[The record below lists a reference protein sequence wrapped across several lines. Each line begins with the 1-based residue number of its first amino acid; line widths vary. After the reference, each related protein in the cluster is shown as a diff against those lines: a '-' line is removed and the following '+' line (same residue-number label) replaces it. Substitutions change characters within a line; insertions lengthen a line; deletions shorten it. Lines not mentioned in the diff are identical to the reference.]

1 MDDRTRTLAG
11 WCGLA
16 WAALTTAA
24 AFSGGSPPAM
34 DAPALEITAYLHD
47 HRGAF
52 LAAAVVFA
60 LTLPMLLVFSGA
72 LVGRLRDGTDKGNTA
87 ALVAVVG
94 LGVSVAC
101 TAVANALLVPVLQ
114 QDLGVD
120 PETVKFLYAGVF
132 AVTIAGNAAA
142 GAMML
147 GFGAAGAS
155 AGLGTLATRSATVI
169 GVVVLALSAAGLAD
183 DAMAALAPLA
193 LLPFVV
199 WIVAVSIGMIRRPS
213 AVPVATATAGVA
225 TVGA

>member
-24 AFSGGSPPAM
+24 AFSGGSPPAL
-34 DAPALEITAYLHD
+34 DAPAAEITAYLHD

-60 LTLPMLLVFSGA
+60 LTLPMLLTFAGA
-72 LVGRLRDGTDKGNTA
+72 LIGRLRDGTDKGNTA
-87 ALVAVVG
+87 ALVAG
-94 LGVSVAC
+94 AALAASLAC
-101 TAVANALLVPVLQ
+101 SAVANTLLVPLLQ
-114 QDLGVD
+114 QDLVVD
-120 PETVKFLYAGVF
+120 PQTVKFLYAGVF

-147 GFGAAGAS
+147 GFGAAGAN
-155 AGLGTLATRSATVI
+155 AGLGLLATRSATVI
-169 GVVVLALSAAGLAD
+169 GVFVLALSAAGLAD
-183 DAMAALAPLA
+183 DAIAAMAPLA

-213 AVPVATATAGVA
+213 PVASVGVA
-225 TVGA
+225 TVGV